1 MASRAAASSFCA
13 CTRIGLDAIETTK
26 HRGPHLYMQHN
37 DAPGGWTLPTSGAWT
52 LATTPLLL
60 PRQRLPS
67 RAFSARTGL
76 SGVPES
82 CGEQGVDFADHA
94 VDSADRVA
102 QKDQ

>member
-1 MASRAAASSFCA
+1 
-13 CTRIGLDAIETTK
+13 
-26 HRGPHLYMQHN
+26 MQHN
-37 DAPGGWTLPTSGAWT
+37 DAPGGVDSADQRAWT

>member
-1 MASRAAASSFCA
+1 
-13 CTRIGLDAIETTK
+13 
-26 HRGPHLYMQHN
+26 MQHN
-37 DAPGGWTLPTSGAWT
+37 DAPGVWTLPTSVRAWT

-67 RAFSARTGL
+67 RAFSARTGR
-76 SGVPES
+76 SGVPGS

-94 VDSADRVA
+94 VDSADRAA

>member
-1 MASRAAASSFCA
+1 
-13 CTRIGLDAIETTK
+13 
-26 HRGPHLYMQHN
+26 MQHN
-37 DAPGGWTLPTSGAWT
+37 DVPGVWTLPTSVRG
-52 LATTPLLL
+52 LLLL

-67 RAFSARTGL
+67 RAFSAWTGR

-94 VDSADRVA
+94 VDSADRAA